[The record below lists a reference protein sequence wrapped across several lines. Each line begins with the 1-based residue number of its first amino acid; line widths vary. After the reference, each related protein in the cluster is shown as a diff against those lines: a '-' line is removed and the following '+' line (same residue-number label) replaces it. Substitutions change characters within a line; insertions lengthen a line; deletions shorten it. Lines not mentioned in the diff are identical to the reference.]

1 MDHWRPVNIW
11 LEDATG
17 NQSKNTSWNNQEKD
31 GRASEV
37 NVRCTGE
44 IT

>member
-17 NQSKNTSWNNQEKD
+17 NQSKNASWNNQEKD
-31 GRASEV
+31 GMASEL
-37 NVRCTGE
+37 NVISVGQ
-44 IT
+44 IH